1 MKITNGKNGAT
12 NLTVNKDELGFIQAL
27 FTLPDVA
34 KHGFTAGLLNHSDVE
49 AMAAELKDWL
59 EYKRLDEKFRGRPEY
74 EQRAGAVKVLLHKP

>member
-1 MKITNGKNGAT
+1 MKITESRNGAT
-12 NLTVNKDELGFIQAL
+12 NLTVNNDELGFIQAL

-34 KHGFTAGLLNHSDVE
+34 KHGFMAELLNHSDVD

-74 EQRAGAVKVLLHKP
+74 ESRAAGVKALLCKP